1 MITCPNCSRENA
13 ENFNFCLDCGYDLK
27 SFREVQASSAPP
39 AAPSEPFPAATTEPL
54 AADEIEGVRAMST
67 TPRAV
72 TAAPMAIAPQPSI
85 LAPPAENPSQTAP
98 PSSAMTPMPAPTAP
112 IAASAPPAA
121 VSAAGIATT
130 CPKCATPNPSA
141 NRFCGGCGTRLDGDV
156 PAAPADAAGG
166 RTMFMHAA
174 DMRAMVPEKKCRLIA
189 IDPAGK
195 EGMTFSLKSGETLC
209 GRVNGIILFFDD
221 PFVSP
226 THCAF
231 SFREGALTI
240 VDKSSLNGVYRRIT
254 GEQTLQDGDHLRVGR
269 QLFRFETLTAG
280 ASELRRSE
288 GDDAKVWGS
297 PSPAAFGRL
306 VQILEDGRAG
316 ETRLLSGDACN
327 LGREQGQIVFPA
339 DGFISGR
346 HCSFYVT
353 GKEPRVKDLGSSNGT
368 YVRVRGSATVNHGE
382 FVLVGNQM
390 LRVEIV

>member
-1 MITCPNCSRENA
+1 MITCPNCGRENA

-27 SFREVQASSAPP
+27 SFREAQASSPP
-39 AAPSEPFPAATTEPL
+39 AAAAPAAASAALATEPL
-54 AADEIEGVRAMST
+54 SSPEITSEQAHGS

-72 TAAPMAIAPQPSI
+72 TAAPMAVSPAPA
-85 LAPPAENPSQTAP
+85 APPVLDLSKTAP
-98 PSSAMTPMPAPTAP
+98 PSPAFTPMPAPTSPSALAAAP
-112 IAASAPPAA
+112 SASTT
-121 VSAAGIATT
+121 SGIATT
-130 CPKCATPNPSA
+130 CPKCGTPNPTG
-141 NRFCGGCGTRLDGDV
+141 NKFCGSCGTRLDGDA
-156 PAAPADAAGG
+156 PAAIPDAGGG

-195 EGMTFSLKSGETLC
+195 EGMTFSLKTGETLC
-209 GRVNGIILFFDD
+209 GRVNGIILFFED

-231 SFREGALTI
+231 SFRDGALTV
-240 VDKSSLNGVYRRIT
+240 VDKASLNGVYRRIT
-254 GEQTLQDGDHLRVGR
+254 GEQSLQDGDHLRVGR
-269 QLFRFETLTAG
+269 QLFRFEALQPG
-280 ASELRRSE
+280 ASELKRSD

-306 VQILEDGRAG
+306 VQILDDGRAG